1 MPNCAA
7 TPLGSPVV
15 VIELIVPNTPFPFVC
30 ITLSRN
36 ERNCAI
42 AFFTSRFAV
51 FSIAFSG
58 AFDAYSTSFVIS
70 TAWRKNTGVTCAT
83 S

>member
-1 MPNCAA
+1 M
-7 TPLGSPVV
+7 V
-15 VIELIVPNTPFPFVC
+15 VIELIVPSTPLPFVC

-36 ERNCAI
+36 DRNCTI
-42 AFFTSRFAV
+42 AFFTSRLAA
-51 FSIAFSG
+51 FSMALSG

>member
-1 MPNCAA
+1 MAS
-7 TPLGSPVV
+7 PLV
-15 VIELIVPNTPFPFVC
+15 VIEPIVPSTPLPFVC

-42 AFFTSRFAV
+42 AFFTSRFAA
-51 FSIAFSG
+51 FSMAFSG